1 MWRDLFYIHGVC
13 AQSLS
18 RARLFVTP
26 WTVAHHAPPFK
37 GCSREEHWSGLPFS
51 PPRDIPDPGIEPGSL
66 TAPAW
71 QVNSFIAESSPG
83 KPLSQFFLAN
93 YIYLDLGGFSFFV
106 LQVYRLILM
115 SYSVLNQPSIFMLNQ
130 PSIPMLKPNLDTNF
144 YTLLD
149 ST

>member
-13 AQSLS
+13 ARSLS
-18 RARLFVTP
+18 RARLFATP
-26 WTVAHHAPPFK
+26 RTVAHQAP
-37 GCSREEHWSGLPFS
+37 C
-51 PPRDIPDPGIEPGSL
+51 PRDAPGKNTGVGCHSLLHGIFQIQIKPGSL
-66 TAPAW
+66 AAPAW
-71 QVNSFIAESSPG
+71 QVNSFIADSSPG

-93 YIYLDLGGFSFFV
+93 YIYLDLGGFLFFV

-115 SYSVLNQPSIFMLNQ
+115 SYSVLNQPSI
-130 PSIPMLKPNLDTNF
+130 PMFKPNLDTNF